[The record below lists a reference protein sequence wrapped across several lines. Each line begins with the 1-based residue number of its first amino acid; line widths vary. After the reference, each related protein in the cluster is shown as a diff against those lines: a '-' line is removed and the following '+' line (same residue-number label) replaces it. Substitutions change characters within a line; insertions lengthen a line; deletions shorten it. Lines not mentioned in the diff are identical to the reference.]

1 MNTETLEKMR
11 KMKFYGMA
19 RALKMTI
26 EAGKAEQYTPDQLIS
41 LLVDSEWEDRHNR
54 NIERTINNA
63 RFRYKSAIEQIVFDE
78 DRVIDKNQ
86 IMRLAECDFIK
97 RCENILITGSTG
109 IGKSFIATAIGHQAC
124 LLGYKTMY
132 FNASK
137 LFSQLKMAKGDGSY
151 SKEIKVIEKQQLII
165 IDDIGIQPLDGH
177 NRAALME
184 IIEDRHAKSSIIIT
198 AQVPVNLWYEV
209 IGEKTIADAILDR
222 IIHGAH
228 RIELAGESL
237 RKKKISLN

>member
-26 EAGKAEQYTPDQLIS
+26 EAGKSEQYTPDQLIS

-54 NIERTINNA
+54 NIERTISNA

-78 DRVIDKNQ
+78 ERVIDKNQ

-165 IDDIGIQPLDGH
+165 IDDFGIQPLDGH

-198 AQVPVNLWYEV
+198 AQVPVSLWYEV

>member
-1 MNTETLEKMR
+1 MEKMR

-26 EAGKAEQYTPDQLIS
+26 EAGKSEHYTPDQLIS
-41 LLVDSEWEDRHNR
+41 LLVDSEWDDRQNR
-54 NIERTINNA
+54 NIARTIHNA

-78 DRVIDKNQ
+78 ERVIDKNQ

-151 SKEIKVIEKQQLII
+151 SKEIKAIEKQQLII
-165 IDDIGIQPLDGH
+165 IDDFGIQPLDGH

>member
-54 NIERTINNA
+54 YIERTINNA

-78 DRVIDKNQ
+78 ERVIDKNQ

-165 IDDIGIQPLDGH
+165 IDDFGIQPLDGH

>member
-165 IDDIGIQPLDGH
+165 IDDFGIQPLDGH